1 MTASIDSILMKE
13 RSVAQLMVRNLPEEL
28 VAALKRRAARR
39 NRSAE
44 QEHREIL
51 RAALQGT
58 RRKAL
63 ADVLASMPNVGED
76 DDFARRQAD
85 RRG

>member
-1 MTASIDSILMKE
+1 
-13 RSVAQLMVRNLPEEL
+13 MVRNLPDEL
-28 VAALKRRAARR
+28 VLALKRRAAKR

-51 RAALQGT
+51 KAALQGT
-58 RRKAL
+58 RRKSL
-63 ADVLASMPNVGED
+63 ADVLAGMPNVGED
-76 DDFARRQAD
+76 RDFGRVQVD